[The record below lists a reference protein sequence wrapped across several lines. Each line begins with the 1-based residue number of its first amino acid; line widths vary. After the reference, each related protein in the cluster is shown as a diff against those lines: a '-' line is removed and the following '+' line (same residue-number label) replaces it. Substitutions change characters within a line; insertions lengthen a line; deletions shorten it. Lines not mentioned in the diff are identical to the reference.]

1 MAFDYFSKLWFKK
14 NANELAINRASELLE
29 NIGVA
34 LPCEVVSVAGQMV
47 EISFLVAQSP
57 WTLPNV
63 TIPCAGQSP
72 WNYLPTQVGDT
83 GLAVS
88 ATVFLGQLIGTVS
101 SPATFQPPGNL
112 GAMVFFPV
120 GRKAFTPPNAN
131 AALLQGIDGVITQTT
146 TGTASSVVTNQS
158 GTVVTFGSNTVTV
171 NSNGITM
178 TGGGKTVT
186 IDSSGVTIDG
196 ILFETHTHSAGTYVA
211 GSSAVTGDSGEP
223 T

>member
-1 MAFDYFSKLWFKK
+1 
-14 NANELAINRASELLE
+14 
-29 NIGVA
+29 
-34 LPCEVVSVAGQMV
+34 
-47 EISFLVAQSP
+47 
-57 WTLPNV
+57 
-63 TIPCAGQSP
+63 
-72 WNYLPTQVGDT
+72 
-83 GLAVS
+83 
-88 ATVFLGQLIGTVS
+88 
-101 SPATFQPPGNL
+101 
-112 GAMVFFPV
+112 MVFFPV

-131 AALLQGIDGVITQTT
+131 AALLQGEDGVITKTT

-196 ILFETHTHSAGTYVA
+196 ILFETHAHSAGTYVA
-211 GSSAVTGDSGEP
+211 GSTAVTGDSGEP